1 MADAEDYLD
10 IYADVDEEF
19 NQEAECGGPDETDL
33 YSDAIS
39 PCANNGDGPE
49 YWDYMEPL
57 SPAAGDDAGRGA
69 ALEDVCTHPGKRS
82 AVYIGDLT
90 WWTTAEDLAEAVHSL
105 GVHDILEIRFFEE
118 RANGRSKGI
127 ALVDVGSGESSKKI
141 KDLLPERELHGR
153 NPVVIPC
160 DEQYL
165 RRLAMKYRKLTGSG
179 QGKAGAGR
187 AGPRGGRSRAAFP
200 RGGRGRGRFPGAV
213 PGGDAFPGPAGPPSP
228 PGAFPPGPPGPLG
241 PPFTLAPPPYL
252 PGPPPGAPWPAPHLN
267 PAFFPP
273 PTHTT
278 SDSQGPPPT
287 EPYGRP
293 PPYDRGDSGPPGREM
308 QTARTPPREAEFE
321 GIVNENRAIS
331 SSAISRAMSDASA
344 GDHGSAIE
352 TLVAAISLIKQS
364 KVSADDRCK
373 VLLSSLQDCLRAIES
388 KAYGSG
394 SGREGCRERDYSRS
408 GEKSRRH
415 KSRSRDRRDAYYR
428 ERSRERERHGGRH
441 RDRDRD
447 RDGERERDRQHVR
460 ERDRDRERDGQRDRE
475 RDRQHVRE
483 RKHRHR

>member
-19 NQEAECGGPDETDL
+19 NLEAECGRPDETDL
-33 YSDAIS
+33 YGDAIS

-57 SPAAGDDAGRGA
+57 SPAAGDDVGRGA
-69 ALEDVCTHPGKRS
+69 APDDVCTHTGKRS

-127 ALVDVGSGESSKKI
+127 ALVEVESGESSKKI

-165 RRLAMKYRKLTGSG
+165 RRLARKYRKLTGSG

-213 PGGDAFPGPAGPPSP
+213 PGGDAFPGPAGPPPP
-228 PGAFPPGPPGPLG
+228 PGPFPPRPPGPLG

-252 PGPPPGAPWPAPHLN
+252 PGTPPGAPWPAPHVN

-273 PTHTT
+273 PTHSGMPT
-278 SDSQGPPPT
+278 SDSRGPPPT
-287 EPYGRP
+287 DPCGRP

-308 QTARTPPREAEFE
+308 ETARTPPSEAEFE

-331 SSAISRAMSDASA
+331 SSAISRAVSDASA

-394 SGREGCRERDYSRS
+394 SGREGSRERDCSGS

-415 KSRSRDRRDAYYR
+415 RSRSRDRRDDYYR
-428 ERSRERERHGGRH
+428 ERSRERERHRGRH
-441 RDRDRD
+441 RDRQRD
-447 RDGERERDRQHVR
+447 RQHDGQRERGRERDR
-460 ERDRDRERDGQRDRE
+460 
-475 RDRQHVRE
+475 E
-483 RKHRHR
+483 RKYRHR